1 LKILDKAALERYRL
15 KARRAQRLR
24 DRWER
29 LTEAER
35 EAIRRQFETE
45 EAPSSAA

>member
-1 LKILDKAALERYRL
+1 MTILDKAALER

-24 DRWER
+24 ERWER

-35 EAIRRQFETE
+35 EAIRRQFEAE